1 VRGFV
6 DRLAQR
12 LAASAPAPGRGAGA
26 PVPGRGAGA
35 PVSGPGPA
43 PRRAAVAAVLHD
55 EPDGPR
61 VLLMKRV
68 ERVGDPW
75 SGHISLPGGGHQPS
89 DASLLETAIRET
101 REELGVELSSAQLI
115 GSLAPLH
122 PRASGPL
129 GIEVTP
135 FVFATQTAMEPVC
148 GPEALSAFWLPLAL
162 AASGSLDATYTYP
175 STQAAFPS
183 WQYDGH
189 VIWGL
194 TWRILGE
201 LLAAGC
207 EP

>member
-1 VRGFV
+1 VSRFV
-6 DRLAQR
+6 DRLSQR
-12 LAASAPAPGRGAGA
+12 LAAPAPAGNGA
-26 PVPGRGAGA
+26 
-35 PVSGPGPA
+35 A

-55 EPDGPR
+55 EPAGPR
-61 VLLMKRV
+61 VLLMKRI
-68 ERVGDPW
+68 ERAGDPW
-75 SGHISLPGGGHQPS
+75 SGHISLPGGGYHAS

-101 REELGVELSSAQLI
+101 HEELGIELLGARML

-135 FVFATQTAMEPVC
+135 FVFVTEPAPEPVC
-148 GPEALSAFWLPLAL
+148 GPEAVSAFWLPLPL
-162 AASGSLDATYTYP
+162 AASCSRDATYTYP
-175 STQAAFPS
+175 SAQMSFPS

-194 TWRILGE
+194 TWRILGD
-201 LLAAGC
+201 LLAAGR